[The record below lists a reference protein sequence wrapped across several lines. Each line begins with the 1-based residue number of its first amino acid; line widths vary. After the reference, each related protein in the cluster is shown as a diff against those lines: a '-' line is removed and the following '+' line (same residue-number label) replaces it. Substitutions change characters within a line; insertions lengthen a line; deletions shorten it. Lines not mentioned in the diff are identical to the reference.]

1 MKAEEIRARC
11 AIIARHSTPAAAV
24 ESGELPQ
31 FAAVSV
37 SEALVLG
44 LLNQGVRKYVG
55 ILGHGC
61 TDIANILSLY
71 EEAGLVRML
80 NVRSEI
86 EAAHCATM
94 LRWHYGEVSAVITSI
109 GPGALHAFAGSLA
122 SASNGVGVYH
132 IYGDETTHDEGPN
145 MQQIPNPRQGGFLD
159 LVQTMGHGYLLH
171 TPNAIFT
178 ALRRGAT
185 TVFHPYRAG
194 PFFFL
199 MPMNVQ
205 PMMIPELNMSELPR
219 RPAFHSV
226 AASDDGVFHQAVGLI
241 RAAKS
246 PVIKLGGGAAGCG
259 QEIQE
264 LAELIDAVIVH
275 GPQMAGTIAASHP
288 RNMGVGGSKGSRCG
302 NFALNEADLAIVI
315 GARQV
320 CQWDCSGTAWKKA
333 RCLISFNTEPYA
345 LNHYNRSL
353 LVLGHAKP
361 NLRRLLSVLKTEGL
375 RAPAAESP
383 WMAVNGRNKSEWEA
397 FKRRRYENPVLPD
410 PVWGGDVMTQPASI
424 KIALDFAR
432 EKRAA
437 CYFDAGDV
445 QANGFQIS
453 EEEEPGRVFS
463 ETGASYMGFAASSL
477 LAGAMA
483 EKPVY
488 AIAFSGDGSFM
499 MNPQILIDAVE
510 HHLRACILLFDN
522 RKMAAIS
529 GLQNDQ
535 YQRLYKTRDQV
546 ETDYAAL
553 ARSVKGVKGIHGGH
567 SPAELRSA
575 LQEAYAYPGLSLIHL
590 PVFSG
595 DHELN
600 GLGVY
605 GNWNVGNWCDEVQA
619 EHHRL
624 GL

>member
-1 MKAEEIRARC
+1 MHVEEIKRRC
-11 AIIARHSTPAAAV
+11 AIIARHGSPAAAV
-24 ESGELPQ
+24 ESGELPR
-31 FAAVSV
+31 FAPVSV
-37 SEALVLG
+37 SEALILG

-55 ILGHGC
+55 ILGHGN

-80 NVRSEI
+80 NVRSEV

-122 SASNGVGVYH
+122 SAANGVGVYH

-145 MQQIPNPRQGGFLD
+145 MQQIPKARQGGFLD
-159 LVQTMGHGYLLH
+159 LVQTMGNGYLLH

-205 PMMIPELNMSELPR
+205 PMMIPELNMSELPC
-219 RPAFHSV
+219 RPQFHSV
-226 AASDDGVFHQAVGLI
+226 AASDEGVFHRAIELI
-241 RAAKS
+241 HSARS
-246 PVIKLGGGAAGCG
+246 PVIKLGGGANGCG
-259 QEIQE
+259 PEIQE

-275 GPQMAGTIAASHP
+275 GPQMAGTVAASHP
-288 RNMGVGGSKGSRCG
+288 RNMGVGGSKGSSCG
-302 NFALNEADLAIVI
+302 NFAMNEADLAIVI
-315 GARQV
+315 GSRQA

-333 RCLISFNTEPYA
+333 RALISFNTDPYA

-353 LVLGHAKP
+353 LVLGHARP
-361 NLRRLLSVLKTEGL
+361 NLQRLLALLKKEGGHP
-375 RAPAAESP
+375 RAAESQ
-383 WMAVNGRNKSEWEA
+383 WMAVNRNNKAAWEA
-397 FKRRRYENPVLPD
+397 FKRQRYENPVLTD
-410 PVWGGDVMTQPASI
+410 PAWGCDVLTQPASI

-432 EKRAA
+432 KKRAA

-463 ETGASYMGFAASSL
+463 ETSASYMGFAVSSL

-488 AIAFSGDGSFM
+488 TIAFSGDGSFT

-510 HHLRACILLFDN
+510 HRLKACILLFDN
-522 RKMAAIS
+522 RKMGAIS

-535 YQRLYKTRDQV
+535 YQKPYKTRDQV

-553 ARSVKGVKGIHGGH
+553 ARSVKGVKGIFGGH

-575 LQEAYAYPGLSLIHL
+575 LEEACAYPGLTLIHL

-605 GNWNVGNWCDEVQA
+605 GSWNVGNWCEAVQA